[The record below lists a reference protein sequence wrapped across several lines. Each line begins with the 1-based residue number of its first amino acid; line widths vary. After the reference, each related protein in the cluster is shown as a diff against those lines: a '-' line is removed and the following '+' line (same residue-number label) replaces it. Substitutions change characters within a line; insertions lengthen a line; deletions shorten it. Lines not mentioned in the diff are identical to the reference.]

1 MTTLQRGP
9 TVPEDPAAQPGEHG
23 RTSPIRGFQGLLA
36 AGDLVI
42 IALSV
47 TAGHLL
53 KFGFNDPTIQDSS
66 GTISLSYL
74 PLSIGLGLMW
84 WLMLS
89 AFHTYRQRL
98 LGSGTEEYQRVF
110 QATFLV
116 FGTLAIASFLF
127 KAQVARGYFLAAFP
141 IGFMGLFLWRWLAR
155 KRLIQLRRRGELT
168 SRVLLLGGAQTATD
182 MARELR
188 RRRDLGMSV
197 VGACVAGASPG
208 RTLRGSNV
216 PVLGGTGDVAAAL
229 DRLEVDTLVVTGSPD
244 LSAQEV
250 RRLSWE
256 LDPARVHLV
265 LAPSIVDVAGPRIN
279 LRPVDGLSLVEVA
292 IPRFD
297 GSKLVLK
304 RAFDLLAV
312 LLLSV
317 VVVPVGLVVAACIKL
332 DDGGPVFFRQA
343 RVGLSGREFGM
354 WKFRSMR
361 TDAERVLEHLRREQ
375 GLQDAGNEIL
385 FKMKDDPRVTRVG
398 RVIRALSLDE
408 LPQLINVL
416 VGDMSLVG
424 PRPPLPREV
433 SSYEADVMRKF
444 MVKPGITGLWQVSG
458 RSELSWEESVRLDL
472 YYVENWSLTE
482 DIRILFRTVKVV
494 LARDGAY

>member
-1 MTTLQRGP
+1 MTALQRRP
-9 TVPEDPAAQPGEHG
+9 TVPEEPPAPPGDHG
-23 RTSPIRGFQGLLA
+23 HASQVRAFQGVLA
-36 AGDLVI
+36 AGDFVVI
-42 IALSV
+42 TLSV

-53 KFGFNDPTIQDSS
+53 KFGFNDPSIQDSN
-66 GTISLSYL
+66 GIVSLSYL
-74 PLSIGLGLMW
+74 PLSIGLGLAW
-84 WLMLS
+84 WLLLG

-98 LGSGTEEYQRVF
+98 LGTGTEEYQRVF

-116 FGTLAIASFLF
+116 FGALAIASYLF
-127 KAQVARGYFLAAFP
+127 KVQVARGYFLAVLP
-141 IGFMGLFLWRWLAR
+141 IGLLGLFLWRWVAR
-155 KRLIQLRRRGELT
+155 KRLVHLRRRGELI
-168 SRVLLLGGAQTATD
+168 SRVLLLGGAQTAAD

-197 VGACVAGASPG
+197 VGACVAGPNPG
-208 RTLRGSNV
+208 RVLRGSSV
-216 PVLGGTGDVAAAL
+216 PVLGGAGDMAAVLEQL
-229 DRLEVDTLVVTGSPD
+229 DVDTLVVTGSPD

-256 LDPARVHLV
+256 LDPARVNLI

-304 RAFDLLAV
+304 RAFDLFSILC
-312 LLLSV
+312 LSV
-317 VVVPVGLVVAACIKL
+317 IVVPVGLIVAACIKL

-343 RVGLSGREFGM
+343 RVGLGGSEFRM

-361 TDAERVLEHLRREQ
+361 TDAEQVLDQLRRKQ
-375 GLQDAGNEIL
+375 GLQDAGNEVL
-385 FKMKDDPRVTRVG
+385 FKMKDDPRVTPVG

-408 LPQLINVL
+408 VPQLINVL
-416 VGDMSLVG
+416 TGEMSLVG

-433 SSYEADVMRKF
+433 TSYEADVMRKF

-458 RSELSWEESVRLDL
+458 RSELSWEDSVRLDL

>member
-1 MTTLQRGP
+1 MTTLQRRP
-9 TVPEDPAAQPGEHG
+9 TVPEDPAAQPGEHS
-23 RTSPIRGFQGLLA
+23 RTSQIRGFQGLLA

-116 FGTLAIASFLF
+116 FGTLAIASYLF
-127 KAQVARGYFLAAFP
+127 KAQVARGYFLAVLP

-256 LDPARVHLV
+256 LDPARVHLI

-312 LLLSV
+312 LCLSV
-317 VVVPVGLVVAACIKL
+317 IVVPVGLVVAACIKF

-343 RVGLSGREFGM
+343 RVGLGGSEFRM

-385 FKMKDDPRVTRVG
+385 FKMKGDPRVTRVG
-398 RVIRALSLDE
+398 RVLRALSLDE
-408 LPQLINVL
+408 VPQLVNVL
-416 VGDMSLVG
+416 VGRSLC
-424 PRPPLPREV
+424 
-433 SSYEADVMRKF
+433 
-444 MVKPGITGLWQVSG
+444 
-458 RSELSWEESVRLDL
+458 
-472 YYVENWSLTE
+472 
-482 DIRILFRTVKVV
+482 
-494 LARDGAY
+494 AY